1 MKHCILETLY
11 AISVNQLGSAWL
23 GSARLGSVRVLCHKI
38 ANIVHNSNVR
48 DTVIWTMKC
57 INTEARWV
65 GLIHGME
72 WIRLGRSTNYNSEI
86 IPLMDS

>member
-48 DTVIWTMKC
+48 DTVI
-57 INTEARWV
+57 
-65 GLIHGME
+65 
-72 WIRLGRSTNYNSEI
+72 
-86 IPLMDS
+86 